1 MATEILMPALS
12 PTMTEGKLARW
23 VKKEGD
29 VVTSGDVLAEIET
42 DKATMEVE
50 AIEEGI
56 LGRILIAEGTEGVPV
71 NTPIAILVDEGEAV
85 PAEGAA
91 KPAAPSGTSGQSSPV
106 AAPQGAAQASTAPA
120 PALAAAKAAMGTRIV
135 ASPLARRIARQKGL
149 DLATITGSGPNGRIV
164 KRDVENAQPAA
175 RAEAA
180 TSTASVSAPPAAGG
194 SRLVPHTTMRKV
206 IARRLTDAKAN
217 VPHFYVSVDVE
228 LDALMALRAQLNAL
242 ADGEGEEGVKLS
254 VNDMLIKASAV
265 ALKKVPTVN
274 AYFTEEGML
283 LHEDADISIAV
294 SLDDGL
300 ITPIIRK
307 ADSKSLREISQ
318 EAKSLISR
326 ARLGKLKPEEFQGGT
341 FSISNMGMY
350 GVKDFAAIV
359 NPPQAAILAIAA
371 GRKQPVVSG
380 NEIKIATVMTVT
392 LSVDH
397 RAVDGATAAQW
408 LNAFRTAVQSPLSLV
423 L

>member
-23 VKKEGD
+23 IKKEGD

-71 NTPIAILVDEGEAV
+71 NTPIAILVEEGEAV

-91 KPAAPSGTSGQSSPV
+91 KPAAPSGTGGQSSPV
-106 AAPQGAAQASTAPA
+106 AAPQGAAQASAAP
-120 PALAAAKAAMGTRIV
+120 AAAKAATGTRIV

-180 TSTASVSAPPAAGG
+180 ASTASVSVPPVAGS

-307 ADSKSLREISQ
+307 ADSKSLRDISQ

-326 ARLGKLKPEEFQGGT
+326 ARSGKLKPEEFQGGT